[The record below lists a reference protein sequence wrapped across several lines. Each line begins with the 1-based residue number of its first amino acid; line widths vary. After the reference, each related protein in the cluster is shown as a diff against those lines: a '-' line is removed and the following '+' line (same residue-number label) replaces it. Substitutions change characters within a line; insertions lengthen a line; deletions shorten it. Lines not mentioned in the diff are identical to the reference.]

1 MICGHTSNLTAPAR
15 ESDMSGLRPV
25 SDRTISLKSPR
36 EIEVMLAASQVVA
49 RTIEELRAA
58 IAPGMRTRDLDRLA
72 RECYARQGAHSGTL
86 GYYGFPGQLCVSVNE
101 EVIHGIPGKR
111 RIEAGDIVKLDVV
124 AVKDGYYGDAAVTV
138 PVGTVP
144 DEVQR
149 LLQIT
154 EEATLL
160 GIEQAQPGNHIGDI
174 SNAIQRYV
182 EQRGLSVVREFVG
195 HGIGRA
201 MHEAPNVPNWGPA
214 GKGPLLVPG
223 MVLAIEPQV
232 NLGTAEVYLL
242 RDTWTAVTA
251 DGAWSSHFEHT
262 VAITEQGPRIL
273 TRPQ

>member
-1 MICGHTSNLTAPAR
+1 
-15 ESDMSGLRPV
+15 MSGLRPV

-36 EIEVMLAASQVVA
+36 EIETMLAASQVVA
-49 RTIEELRAA
+49 QTIEELRAA

-72 RECYARQGAHSGTL
+72 RECYERHGARSGTL
-86 GYYGFPGQLCVSVNE
+86 GYYGFPGQLCVSVND

-124 AVKDGYYGDAAVTV
+124 AVKDGYHGDAAVTV

-154 EEATLL
+154 EEATLV
-160 GIEQAQPGNHIGDI
+160 GVEQARPGNHIGDI
-174 SNAIQRYV
+174 SNAVQRYV
-182 EQRGLSVVREFVG
+182 EMHGLSVVREFVG

-201 MHEAPNVPNWGPA
+201 MHEAPNVPNWGTA

-242 RDTWTAVTA
+242 KDGWTAVTA

-262 VAITEQGPRIL
+262 VAITKQGPRIL
-273 TRPQ
+273 TRPE

>member
-1 MICGHTSNLTAPAR
+1 
-15 ESDMSGLRPV
+15 MSGLRPV

-36 EIEVMLAASQVVA
+36 EIDTMLAASQVVA

-101 EVIHGIPGKR
+101 EVVHGIPGKR

-124 AVKDGYYGDAAVTV
+124 AVKDGYYGDAAVTI
-138 PVGTVP
+138 PVGAVP
-144 DEVQR
+144 PKVER
-149 LLQIT
+149 LIRVT

-160 GIEQAQPGNHIGDI
+160 GAEQARPGNRLSDI
-174 SNAIQRYV
+174 SHAIERHV
-182 EQRGLSVVREFVG
+182 LKHGLTVVREFVG

-201 MHEAPNVPNWGPA
+201 MHEAPQVPNYGPP
-214 GKGPLLVPG
+214 GRGLLLVPG

-232 NLGTAEVYLL
+232 NLGTA
-242 RDTWTAVTA
+242 
-251 DGAWSSHFEHT
+251 S
-262 VAITEQGPRIL
+262 
-273 TRPQ
+273 

>member
-1 MICGHTSNLTAPAR
+1 MNAQRS
-15 ESDMSGLRPV
+15 SGDQSV
-25 SDRTISLKSPR
+25 SLKSPR
-36 EIEVMLAASQVVA
+36 ELE
-49 RTIEELRAA
+49 TLRAA
-58 IAPGMRTRDLDRLA
+58 VRPGIPTRELDRVAEQSFKRHSA
-72 RECYARQGAHSGTL
+72 RSGTL
-86 GYYGFPGQLCVSVNE
+86 NYFGFPVQLCVSVNE
-101 EVIHGIPGKR
+101 EVVHGIPGKR

-144 DEVQR
+144 DEVEQ
-149 LLQIT
+149 LLRIT
-154 EEATLL
+154 EEATLV

-174 SNAIQRYV
+174 SNAVQRYV

-232 NLGTAEVYLL
+232 NLGTAQVYLL
-242 RDTWTAVTA
+242 KDGWTAVTA
-251 DGAWSSHFEHT
+251 DGTWSAHFEHT

-273 TRPQ
+273 TRLQ